1 MKKFKQNL
9 GVMLVVGSL
18 VLGCSSV
25 DSEFKPS
32 NEMEKQAYDF
42 LKEKYPDIK
51 IINYDFAYDFLKKE
65 MEKDKNAGQYNIEAQ
80 IKDIKDSDKFKVVEY
95 GVSNPYFIGTLYAE
109 TDDGKDIK
117 SFLISC
123 DEKNGKCKESE
134 Y

>member
-9 GVMLVVGSL
+9 GAMLVVGSL
-18 VLGCSSV
+18 FVACSNGF
-25 DSEFKPS
+25 SEFKPS

-42 LKEKYPDIK
+42 LKEKYPNIK
-51 IINYDFAYDFLKKE
+51 IVSYDSAYDFLKKE
-65 MEKDKNAGQYNIEAQ
+65 MEKDKNARQYNIEAQ
-80 IKDIKDSDKFKVVEY
+80 IEDIKDLDKFKVVKY
-95 GVSNPYFIGTLYAE
+95 GVSNPYFTGTLYAE